1 MHFVES
7 VSVVNKV
14 AFGWLASASMLSV
27 LKQFHIVSSKNWKS
41 TCKTRGQLGMCEDD
55 VDETYHE
62 VVVFWVFFSLQRNRA
77 SEENAVEHV
86 SNLLQIA
93 VHNQV

>member
-41 TCKTRGQLGMCEDD
+41 TC
-55 VDETYHE
+55 E
-62 VVVFWVFFSLQRNRA
+62 VNWECAKMMWMKHTMKL
-77 SEENAVEHV
+77 
-86 SNLLQIA
+86 
-93 VHNQV
+93 